1 MLLQSLFSGGKGTVD
16 GVAQIISID
25 VPTFASLFTITA
37 ILAPLLEET
46 VFRGFLLTT
55 LTKYLPTWSS
65 VLISSLGFAAAHAS
79 IKDFPQL
86 FALGTLLG
94 FSYVRSR
101 NLLTPMLIHG
111 AWNGTVLLVLFAI
124 VNSGLDIQEALNGK
138 VQTAGLLQSLLL
150 H

>member
-1 MLLQSLFSGGKGTVD
+1 MVQRAD
-16 GVAQIISID
+16 
-25 VPTFASLFTITA
+25 
-37 ILAPLLEET
+37 
-46 VFRGFLLTT
+46 
-55 LTKYLPTWSS
+55 
-65 VLISSLGFAAAHAS
+65 SSLGFAAAHAS